1 MPGFDTVIIGGGI
14 IGCSLARLLAGEGVK
29 VGVIER
35 GAPGEEASWAAAGT
49 GPKVSTAAARAGVA
63 TNRPK
68 CIQCFFIAL

>member
-35 GAPGEEASWAAAGT
+35 GAPGEEASWAAAGM
-49 GPKVSTAAARAGVA
+49 
-63 TNRPK
+63 
-68 CIQCFFIAL
+68 L